1 MGIID
6 GLIDIAGGVWNVAK
20 GAGKII
26 WGAFKLA
33 LLAAILPI
41 VC

>member
-20 GAGKII
+20 VKGTKRSVY
-26 WGAFKLA
+26 K
-33 LLAAILPI
+33 
-41 VC
+41 